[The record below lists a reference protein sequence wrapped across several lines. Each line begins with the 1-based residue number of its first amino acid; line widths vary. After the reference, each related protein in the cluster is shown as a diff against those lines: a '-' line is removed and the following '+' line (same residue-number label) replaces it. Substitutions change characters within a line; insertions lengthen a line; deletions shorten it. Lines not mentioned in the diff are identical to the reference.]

1 LKLNSQMK
9 KLICYSLL
17 FFCVFVLK
25 THAQQASVSTE
36 NTRYAHTQK
45 KMTFAIQPFQF
56 VNNSIR
62 YDVEIRLGKGPGWLQ
77 FGPAFY
83 YRSFNKMEK
92 PDYYYHGDICYNS
105 GYYWGLRES
114 YSGLKG
120 VGLDLNYKHFL
131 DARRSFYIGVG
142 LSYTRLNIKYWSQG
156 LDDYIEDGLQYFEYR
171 QRYQIQHIERFGF
184 NNFIGYQIPSRH
196 AFLFDVFGG
205 YALRL
210 TNCDENK
217 PAFDSYMYSYGYNG
231 IVLQVGIRI
240 GFGIR

>member
-1 LKLNSQMK
+1 MK
-9 KLICYSLL
+9 KISYLAVVALFAVSLQI
-17 FFCVFVLK
+17 
-25 THAQQASVSTE
+25 HAQQTSVSTE

-62 YDVEIRLGKGPGWLQ
+62 YDIEIRLGKGPGWLQ

-83 YRSFNKMEK
+83 YRSFNSKEK
-92 PDYYYHGDICYNS
+92 PNYYYQGDLFYDS
-105 GYYWGLRES
+105 GYSWGWRES

-120 VGLDLNYKHFL
+120 AGLDLNYKHFL
-131 DARRSFYIGVG
+131 DARRSFYFGIG
-142 LSYTRLNIKYWSQG
+142 LSYTNLNIKYWSQG
-156 LDDYIEDGLQYFEYR
+156 LEDYAEDGLQYFEYK
-171 QRYQIQHIERFGF
+171 QHYQIQHIDRFGF

-205 YALRL
+205 YALRF

-217 PAFDSYMYSYGYNG
+217 PAFDAYMYSYGYNG
-231 IVLQVGIRI
+231 FVLQVGIRI